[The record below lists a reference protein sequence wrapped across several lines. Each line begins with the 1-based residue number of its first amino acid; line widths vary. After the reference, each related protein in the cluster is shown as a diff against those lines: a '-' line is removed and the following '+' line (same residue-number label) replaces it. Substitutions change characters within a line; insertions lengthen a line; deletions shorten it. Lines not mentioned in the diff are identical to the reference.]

1 MSADE
6 LLRVRPGTDRDVE
19 QIAHVHRLSR
29 AHYYGVEADA
39 GDRREA
45 MWSHLLA
52 QPGRSMHVAEESD
65 RMVGFISA
73 MRAEELETKL
83 ELTALYVLPECV
95 GLGIGPRLY
104 EQFDAERR
112 DEDEGLLEVWSGNTR
127 ATSFYVRRGW
137 TPTTMT
143 RPGPQGFDYITYRLA
158 PRCYP
163 D

>member
-6 LLRVRPGTDRDVE
+6 RLRVRPGTDRDVE

-29 AHYYGVEADA
+29 AWYYGTEADA
-39 GDRREA
+39 GDGRDA

-52 QPGRSMHVAEESD
+52 QAGRSIHVAEESD

-73 MRAEELETKL
+73 MRAEDLEAKL

-104 EQFDAERR
+104 ERFDAERR

-137 TPTTMT
+137 TATTMT
-143 RPGPQGFDYITYRLA
+143 RPGPQDFDFITYRLA
-158 PRCYP
+158 PRRHP